1 MRLLSLT
8 LIAFAVPA
16 AALADPTMECPGASQ
31 IEIGAC
37 VTDTLAA
44 VDLAID
50 SALGF
55 AQASAQELDSATGRP
70 VTVPALDTA
79 QAAWSAWRDAQC
91 DYVGTTYSGGSGT
104 GIAITAC
111 KITLG
116 RDRVDQLMEMV
127 R

>member
-1 MRLLSLT
+1 MRLLTLT
-8 LIAFAVPA
+8 LMALTLPVA
-16 AALADPTMECPGASQ
+16 AQADPTMECSGASQ

-37 VTDTLAA
+37 VTDMLTA

-50 SALGF
+50 TALGF
-55 AQASAQELDSATGRP
+55 AQASAQELDSATTRP
-70 VTVPALDTA
+70 VTAPALDTA
-79 QAAWSAWRDAQC
+79 QAAWSAWRDAHC
-91 DYVGTTYSGGSGT
+91 AYVGTTYGGGSGT

-116 RDRVDQLMEMV
+116 RDRVDQLMAMV